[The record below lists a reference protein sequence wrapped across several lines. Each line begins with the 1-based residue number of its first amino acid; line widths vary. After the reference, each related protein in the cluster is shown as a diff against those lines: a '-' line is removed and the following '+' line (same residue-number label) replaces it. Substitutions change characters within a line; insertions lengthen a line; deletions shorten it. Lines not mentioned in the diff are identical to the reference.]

1 MNLSFVPLPRPLI
14 SPRFAAAG
22 MDDFEYSIQL
32 NDRDWAEFFLESEE
46 CDLAPAALA
55 TAEEQCLSDIEQGD
69 SVSGSGCP
77 ASTEAA
83 RVGSR
88 PELGTGSSSPRGVPG
103 DAPPRWLAAGHLS
116 LPELLSGSEDEAEL
130 GSVGRFLCDSD
141 KPGRPSPTR
150 MPSVQGRQ
158 PPCPPAATPAN
169 PAGGTAEGSP
179 GQDAACE
186 AAAPQPAPEKAAAR
200 SGQAME
206 HPSQPA
212 GTSSPEK
219 GRDTGA
225 AQPHGKAV
233 AQPGAPVQD
242 SLPTLAASPK
252 AARKSLGS
260 SASRSDPGVQGPLR
274 DPPPGPA
281 LGTVPKAPGSPA
293 REEASR
299 ERTGTE
305 PSSPDVVRPKVP
317 GTPKK
322 SRKQRGASATEAAQ
336 GDREP
341 AGAVAQGTGAAVKT
355 PLSSPLSSRKGKG
368 KEKAARPA
376 LVKLGSEEAA
386 DSKQP
391 APGPGTDEGD
401 PAMSTLL
408 KQKVKEPGTQP
419 QGKAKATKQP
429 KPGQPGG
436 LGLRDNV
443 PEIPASQALGEA
455 CREASQEPP
464 HPKSVEASRGDSA
477 PQEPPHP
484 KSVMASGGVAAPQ
497 EPPHP
502 KSVVAPG
509 GVAAPQEPP
518 HLKRLVASGGGTEPQ
533 EPPHLKRLVASGG
546 VAAPQEPPHL
556 KRLVASGGG
565 AEPQE
570 PPHPKSV
577 MASGG
582 VAAPQEVPCLKRLVG
597 SGGSAEPQEPPHPKI
612 VVSSAGGATG
622 GACGEPAAES
632 PKELGPPC
640 FAAGAPAR
648 AASLDV
654 TWPEMYDYMFCDS
667 QEEEDMWDSMEGER
681 TPLER
686 EISLPELYEYFFNE
700 PEGNRKKAKGKDRK
714 RKKFSSLDHTRLRN
728 EDPSS
733 APVRD
738 SLVVSVPEVYEHF
751 FRDGPG
757 SRVGWRR
764 IFSVTPAS
772 EVKKAVGALK
782 SLLQRHLVGGQAPAP
797 QALLR
802 RGSGEKLS
810 LVPLAPPGRG
820 QTEPEGLGMAL
831 ALRGGPETP
840 LALTH
845 KDMCL
850 VFCAFASWAVKT
862 SDLQAPD
869 AWKTMF
875 LASFGTLSA
884 IRYFRRQVREGHPRI

>member
-1 MNLSFVPLPRPLI
+1 
-14 SPRFAAAG
+14 

-69 SVSGSGCP
+69 GVPGSGCP
-77 ASTEAA
+77 ASADGQLAA

-141 KPGRPSPTR
+141 KPGRPSPTP

-158 PPCPPAATPAN
+158 PPCPPAAPLAN

-212 GTSSPEK
+212 GTSSPEQ

-233 AQPGAPVQD
+233 AQPGAPFQD
-242 SLPTLAASPK
+242 SLPTPAASPK

-260 SASRSDPGVQGPLR
+260 SAFRSDPGLQGPVR

-281 LGTVPKAPGSPA
+281 LETVPKAPGSPA

-317 GTPKK
+317 GTPKR
-322 SRKQRGASATEAAQ
+322 SRKQRGASVTEAAQ

-391 APGPGTDEGD
+391 APSPGTDEGD
-401 PAMSTLL
+401 PAMSTPL

-429 KPGQPGG
+429 KPGQLAG
-436 LGLRDNV
+436 LGVHDNV
-443 PEIPASQALGEA
+443 PETPASQTLGAACQEA
-455 CREASQEPP
+455 PQEPP

-477 PQEPPHP
+477 
-484 KSVMASGGVAAPQ
+484 
-497 EPPHP
+497 
-502 KSVVAPG
+502 
-509 GVAAPQEPP
+509 
-518 HLKRLVASGGGTEPQ
+518 R
-533 EPPHLKRLVASGG
+533 
-546 VAAPQEPPHL
+546 
-556 KRLVASGGG
+556 
-565 AEPQE
+565 
-570 PPHPKSV
+570 
-577 MASGG
+577 
-582 VAAPQEVPCLKRLVG
+582 
-597 SGGSAEPQEPPHPKI
+597 
-612 VVSSAGGATG
+612 

-648 AASLDV
+648 ADSLDV

-714 RKKFSSLDHTRLRN
+714 RKKFSSLDHTGLRN
-728 EDPSS
+728 EGPSS

-738 SLVVSVPEVYEHF
+738 SLVVSVPEAYEHF

-831 ALRGGPETP
+831 ALRGGPESP

-884 IRYFRRQVREGHPRI
+884 IRYFRRQVREGHPRV